1 MTSDLQHDDRPAA
14 DLGPNQFLI
23 GCADA
28 RSRLNTPALIL
39 DLDSLESN
47 IAMLADFARGANVRL
62 RPHAKCHKSIEIAGL
77 QLAAGAIGL
86 CCSTITEAEVLA
98 DAGIRGI
105 LITSPLT
112 TAQKIARLLRLVRA
126 GGEPP
131 SVVVDHP
138 ANVAQLAEAA
148 RAQGL
153 RLPVLVDID
162 PGMHRTGVATA
173 EDCVRLVADCAGRP
187 ELSFEGVQCY
197 AGLGQHIV
205 GLGARREYAEA
216 MLARLRDVCER
227 LRAAGHAPA
236 IISGSGTGAFAL
248 DVDAGLLTELQCGSY
263 VFMDNQY
270 CALEYAGEQPRFA
283 RSLFVQA
290 AVVSAN
296 HAGFVTVDAGLKHF
310 AVDGGA
316 PVVTRGAVHDAQ
328 FFYMGDEHGRVAVAG
343 GQPCPPLGSRIEFGV
358 PHCDPTVNLYNHYHC
373 FRGETLVD
381 IWPVDARGS

>member
-1 MTSDLQHDDRPAA
+1 MTPDLHLDDRSAA
-14 DLGPNQFLI
+14 ELGPNQFLI

-28 RSRLNTPALIL
+28 RSRLNTPTLVL
-39 DLDSLESN
+39 DLDALEAN
-47 IAMLADFARGANVRL
+47 IATLADFTRAANVHL
-62 RPHAKCHKSIEIAGL
+62 RPHAKCHKSVAIARR
-77 QLAAGAIGL
+77 QFAAGAIGM
-86 CCSTITEAEVLA
+86 CCATIGEAEVLSR
-98 DAGIRGI
+98 AGIPGI
-105 LITSPLT
+105 LVTSPLT
-112 TAQKIARLLRLVRA
+112 TAQKIARFLRLART
-126 GGEPP
+126 GGDAPIA
-131 SVVVDHP
+131 VVDHP

-153 RLPVLVDID
+153 RLRVLVDID

-173 EDCVRLVADCAGRP
+173 DACMQLVADCAHRP
-187 ELSFEGVQCY
+187 ELCYEGVQCY

-205 GLGARREYAEA
+205 GLAARREYAEG
-216 MLARLRDVCER
+216 MLARLRGICDG

-236 IISGSGTGAFAL
+236 IVSGSGTGAFAL
-248 DVDAGLLTELQCGSY
+248 DAGAGLLTELQCGSY
-263 VFMDNQY
+263 LFMDNQY
-270 CALEYAGEQPRFA
+270 CQLEYAGDQPRFA

-316 PVVTRGAVHDAQ
+316 PVVTRGAPPNAVFA
-328 FFYMGDEHGRVAVAG
+328 YMGDEHGRLDLGAG
-343 GQPCPPLGSRIEFGV
+343 AARPAPGSRIEFGV

-373 FRGETLVD
+373 FRGEMLVD